1 MLPWAWAEER
11 LVAAHNYWVA
21 TASVERGPHA
31 TPVWGLW
38 RDGVFVFSCGPESR
52 KARDLEADAR
62 LVVHL
67 ESGDDVVTIE
77 GAAERTEPTPELLAA
92 YGAKYGAFDP
102 AIGNWYVVR
111 PRRAFAWQEATFVR
125 SPTRFDF

>member
-1 MLPWAWAEER
+1 MSEPRARRPAFPGYGISDDPDGMLPWAWAEER

-21 TASVERGPHA
+21 TASAQRGPHA

-38 RDGVFVFSCGPESR
+38 RDGVFVFSCGRESR

-67 ESGDDVVTIE
+67 ESGDDVVTVEGERIE
-77 GAAERTEPTPELLAA
+77 CQR
-92 YGAKYGAFDP
+92 
-102 AIGNWYVVR
+102 
-111 PRRAFAWQEATFVR
+111 Q
-125 SPTRFDF
+125 